1 MKSLMR
7 AVCGAVR
14 PLRWAE
20 TTAYQAP
27 LASVPMPAGRS
38 TGCQPA
44 RSAVAGA
51 TTLMHS
57 TRAAE

>member
-1 MKSLMR
+1 
-7 AVCGAVR
+7 
-14 PLRWAE
+14 
-20 TTAYQAP
+20 